1 MNVALTT
8 TNTAPDVTA
17 IERVERDAWLD
28 LFAAVPAAYAIS
40 DSVLSRKSDACAL
53 LAHKGIPIS
62 EFNRAIGT
70 SIDRPIAASDF
81 DQAIEWLDANANS
94 AWVIQLAPNKR
105 LAEIEA
111 WLARHRL
118 KPSGNGWAK
127 FERMPFAASPPARRT
142 SLSVHEVD
150 TSTADD
156 FGFVVASGF
165 GLPASIAPWFSA
177 LAGRP
182 KWQCYLA
189 YDGPH
194 PVACGALYP
203 DSRWA
208 WMGIDATLPAYRG
221 RGAQTALIDRRITD
235 GVAAGVKGFTAETG
249 QPSKVQSSHSYQNYQ
264 RANFR
269 KSYVRPN
276 CPEAHRGVPAGTR
289 DEPFRPGCCT
299 VRPPCPSRALHTLE
313 GSPVK
318 PHHAATLLSTAKTTL
333 LPANDSL
340 DIQNGLAFCRAIRQ
354 QPGST

>member
-1 MNVALTT
+1 MVSVAESTDKKAACEMNDASTT
-8 TNTAPDVTA
+8 TNTAPRAIA

-40 DSVLSRKSDACAL
+40 DSVRSRMSDAYAL
-53 LAHKGIPIS
+53 LGHKGIAIS
-62 EFNRAIGT
+62 EFNRAIGI
-70 SIDRPIAASDF
+70 SIDRLIAASDL
-81 DQAIEWLDANANS
+81 DQVIEWLDANANS
-94 AWVIQLAPNKR
+94 AWAIQLAPNER

-127 FERMPFAASPPARRT
+127 FARMPFAASPPAQRT

-165 GLPASIAPWFSA
+165 GLPASVAPWFSA

-194 PVACGALYP
+194 PVACGALYL
-203 DSRWA
+203 DSGWA

-249 QPSKVQSSHSYQNYQ
+249 QPSPGEVHSSHSYQNYQ

-276 CPEAHRGVPAGTR
+276 YRRT
-289 DEPFRPGCCT
+289 
-299 VRPPCPSRALHTLE
+299 
-313 GSPVK
+313 
-318 PHHAATLLSTAKTTL
+318 
-333 LPANDSL
+333 
-340 DIQNGLAFCRAIRQ
+340 
-354 QPGST
+354 